1 VSGSKRPHLTQLPLT
16 WYNRLAMASWGR
28 RVLNEPAAAG
38 PSLGHDV
45 AEDLLLGW
53 RRAVGAATGA
63 GGAVDYA
70 RLAASPETAAATAR
84 ARDLARVDPIALE
97 TRPLRL
103 AFWINVYNALVLHGV
118 LALGVRGTVHRTW
131 NFFGRAAYR
140 VGAGVFTL
148 EEIEHGLLRNNATRA
163 FPPWPVLS
171 AKDPRLV
178 LAVAPADP
186 RIHFALN
193 CGARSCPPVGAYR
206 PAALD
211 GQLELATRSFV
222 NEEVTLDDRG
232 RVACSKLFRW
242 YGRDFGSPDALREF
256 LLRHLDEGPVKAALR
271 AGAPPC
277 QAFRPYSWTLTHRFR
292 D

>member
-1 VSGSKRPHLTQLPLT
+1 MT
-16 WYNRLAMASWGR
+16 SWGR
-28 RVLNEPAAAG
+28 RILNEPAAGG
-38 PSLGHDV
+38 PPLGPDV

-63 GGAVDYA
+63 EGAVDYA
-70 RLAASPETAAATAR
+70 GLAASPEAAAAIAR
-84 ARDLARVDPIALE
+84 ARDLARVDPAGLE

-118 LALGVRGTVHRTW
+118 LAFGVRVTVHRTW

-140 VGAGVFTL
+140 VGAWVFTL
-148 EEIEHGLLRNNATRA
+148 EEIEHGLLRNNATRV

-178 LAVAPADP
+178 LAVAPVDP

-193 CGARSCPPVGAYR
+193 CGARSCPPVGVYR
-206 PAALD
+206 AAAIEA
-211 GQLELATRSFV
+211 QLELATRSFV
-222 NEEVTLDDRG
+222 NAEVALDARG
-232 RVACSKLFRW
+232 RVTCSKLFRW
-242 YGRDFGSPDALREF
+242 YGHDFGPPAALRGF
-256 LLRHLDEGPVKAALR
+256 LLRHLDEGPVAAALR

-277 QAFRPYSWTLTHRFR
+277 QAFRPYSWTLTSRFEE
-292 D
+292 

>member
-1 VSGSKRPHLTQLPLT
+1 MVL
-16 WYNRLAMASWGR
+16 WGR
-28 RVLNEPAAAG
+28 RILNEPAAGG
-38 PSLGHDV
+38 PPLGPDV
-45 AEDLLLGW
+45 AENLLLGW

-70 RLAASPETAAATAR
+70 RLAASPEAAAAIDR
-84 ARDLARVDPIALE
+84 AGDLTRVDPAGLE
-97 TRPLRL
+97 MRPLRL

-118 LALGVRGTVHRTW
+118 LAFGVRRTVHRTW

-148 EEIEHGLLRNNATRA
+148 DEIEHGLLRNNATRV

-171 AKDPRLV
+171 TKDPRRA
-178 LAVAPADP
+178 LAVAPVDP

-193 CGARSCPPVGAYR
+193 CGARSCPPIGAYR

-222 NEEVTLDDRG
+222 SAEVTLDDRG

-242 YGRDFGSPDALREF
+242 YGRDFGSPAALRDF
-256 LLRHLDEGPVKAALR
+256 LLRHLDDGPVKAALS

-277 QAFRPYSWTLTHRFR
+277 QAFRPYSWALTHRFS

>member
-1 VSGSKRPHLTQLPLT
+1 
-16 WYNRLAMASWGR
+16 MASWGR
-28 RVLNEPAAAG
+28 RILNEPAAGG
-38 PSLGHDV
+38 PPLGPDV

-70 RLAASPETAAATAR
+70 GLAASPEAAAAIAR
-84 ARDLARVDPIALE
+84 ARDLARVDPAGLE

-118 LALGVRGTVHRTW
+118 LAFGVRGTVHRTW

-140 VGAGVFTL
+140 VGAGVFSL
-148 EEIEHGLLRNNATRA
+148 EEIEHGLLRNNATRV

-178 LAVAPADP
+178 LAVAPVDP

-206 PAALD
+206 PAALE

-222 NEEVTLDDRG
+222 NAEVTLDDRG

-242 YGRDFGSPDALREF
+242 YGRDFGSPDALRDF
-256 LLRHLDEGPVKAALR
+256 LLRHLDEGPAKAALR

-277 QAFRPYSWTLTHRFR
+277 RAFRPYSWALTHAFR

>member
-1 VSGSKRPHLTQLPLT
+1 MVP
-16 WYNRLAMASWGR
+16 WGR
-28 RVLNEPAAAG
+28 RVLNEPAAGG
-38 PSLGHDV
+38 PPLGPDT
-45 AEDLLLGW
+45 AEELLLRW
-53 RRAVGAATGA
+53 RRAVGAATGPE
-63 GGAVDYA
+63 GAVDYA
-70 RLAASPETAAATAR
+70 RLRASPEAAAAIEG
-84 ARDLARVDPIALE
+84 ARDLARVDPAALGA
-97 TRPLRL
+97 RPVRL

-118 LALGVRGTVHRTW
+118 LAFGVRGSVHRTW

-148 EEIEHGLLRNNATRA
+148 EEIEHGLLRNNATRV

-171 AKDPRLV
+171 AKDPRLA
-178 LAVAPADP
+178 LAVTPVDP

-206 PAALD
+206 PVALD

-222 NEEVTLDDRG
+222 SGEVTLDDRG

-242 YGRDFGSPDALREF
+242 YGRDFGSPEALRAF
-256 LLRHLDEGPVKAALR
+256 LLRHLDDGPVKAAVA

-277 QAFRPYSWTLTHRFR
+277 QAFRPYSWALTHSFR
-292 D
+292 E